1 MLDHNLVS
9 FIYSNDHHYKFA
21 DGIAKKPIKDLL
33 LRYKVK
39 YNNAKLH
46 VATPQREFFRNK
58 SNVNK
63 IKDLISNCSLEKSGI
78 FNRKNFFKKYDNY
91 AKEKS
96 LGNSFFI
103 WKVLNTELFLRNFQ

>member
-1 MLDHNLVS
+1 MPKLLTFLDKCSGAFGVESRVPMLDHNLVS

-33 LRYKVK
+33 SKYKVK

-58 SNVNK
+58 SN
-63 IKDLISNCSLEKSGI
+63 LH
-78 FNRKNFFKKYDNY
+78 F
-91 AKEKS
+91 
-96 LGNSFFI
+96 
-103 WKVLNTELFLRNFQ
+103 